1 MNFPK
6 YLSLAI
12 TLLIFTAC
20 ANVFY
25 SPDAGILAKKQKTIA
40 IIPPKIA
47 IAANKKIDA
56 NAMKE
61 QQKTESMNF
70 QSELYSWMLRRKMQ
84 GKITPDIQ
92 DIENTNVKLQ
102 RAGYPEKPLT
112 PSELCDLLEVDG
124 VLTSNFGLSKPMSEG
139 AAIALG
145 LVVGVWGSTNEVR
158 ANLSIHDCSAKKMIW
173 NYDQTL
179 SGGVGSSPA
188 RIVDQLMRRASRKM
202 PYTKK

>member
-1 MNFPK
+1 MKTLK
-6 YLSLAI
+6 YFSLAI
-12 TLLIFTAC
+12 TLLIFAAC

-25 SPDAGILAKKQKTIA
+25 SSDAAILAKKQKTIA

-47 IAANKKIDA
+47 IAANKRIDA
-56 NAMKE
+56 SVMKE

-70 QSELYSWMLRRKMQ
+70 QSELYSWILRRKMQ
-84 GKITPDIQ
+84 GKISPEIQ
-92 DIENTNVKLQ
+92 DIENTNVKLE

-112 PSELCDLLEVDG
+112 PSELCELLQVDG
-124 VLTSNFGLSKPMSEG
+124 VLTSNFGLSKPMSDG

-158 ANLSIHDCSAKKMIW
+158 ANLSIHDRASKKMIW

-202 PYTKK
+202 PYAKK